1 MFDSLFDS
9 LRGVKI
15 SSLFLGLWLLTDA
28 NATSSSVKGLR
39 FDQIKEG
46 NTSQEPSEITEDS
59 MLNDLLQEHYF
70 KASSIE
76 ETSIQLKK
84 EDETR
89 DISYVASSDNL
100 DGETAKK
107 IKHADDANTSQIQ
120 NNLNPHHKNPVEC
133 CLREDEMPTDMEMPD
148 SSFTQKLCVK
158 LARDALEI
166 ANTHTSHRTRES
178 TTCLCVVLSN
188 KEGNTQK
195 LIFHSG
201 ERLPASIKGKAG
213 KLSYSLNSYKGHS
226 EAQLMNFLLD
236 DTIPKQYT
244 HILGIGCSRL
254 HCKECDSLLKLGL
267 RKNYHEFTAAM
278 QQESIASQVP
288 TFEKIKDYK
297 RIILKVPDRAQE
309 EYRAVEKEEAIRK
322 SARPSN
328 NKYAL
333 TEVLISWIEKMTGW
347 NLSSQKRF
355 TNQK

>member
-1 MFDSLFDS
+1 MCDS

-15 SSLFLGLWLLTDA
+15 SFLFLGLCLLIDA
-28 NATSSSVKGLR
+28 NATSISVKGLR

-46 NTSQEPSEITEDS
+46 NTPQEPSEITEDS

-70 KASSIE
+70 KVSSIE
-76 ETSIQLKK
+76 EISIQLKK
-84 EDETR
+84 EDETS
-89 DISYVASSDNL
+89 DISNVASNDKL

-107 IKHADDANTSQIQ
+107 IQHADAANTSQIQ
-120 NNLNPHHKNPVEC
+120 NNLNPHHKNPAEC
-133 CLREDEMPTDMEMPD
+133 CLREDEMPTGTDMPG

-158 LARDALEI
+158 LARDALKI

-195 LIFHSG
+195 LMFHSG
-201 ERLPASIKGKAG
+201 ERLPASIKGEAG

-236 DTIPKQYT
+236 DAILKQDT
-244 HILGIGCSRL
+244 HILSIGCSRL
-254 HCKECDSLLKLGL
+254 HCKECDSLLRLGL
-267 RKNYHEFTAAM
+267 GKDYHKFTAAM
-278 QQESIASQVP
+278 QQESISPQVP
-288 TFEKIKDYK
+288 TFENTTDYK
-297 RIILKVPDRAQE
+297 SVVLKVPDRVQE
-309 EYRAVEKEEAIRK
+309 KYRAVEKEEAIRK

-333 TEVLISWIEKMTGW
+333 TEVLINWIEKMTGW

-355 TNQK
+355 DNQK